1 MRAELARLEH
11 TRRFAMALL
20 VTFMGYDD
28 FRHQVVAQV
37 SVFTPLMCSLT
48 PLIQQRGDS
57 VRVSPNSQTRDS
69 LFNWGLAGG
78 VLASNVNRA
87 PSLLVAWDSTRQHSV
102 SLSTVESEYVAL
114 SDAVRGGCETSGV
127 CAGMCV
133 RQLGMACACLCAL
146 AGDDVSRRALLH
158 LPATTPAMVALLT
171 AVLPT
176 PTQLT
181 SPAAL
186 TAPAMSVLLA
196 LSQDLFSQVR
206 GSLAVPPC

>member
-1 MRAELARLEH
+1 
-11 TRRFAMALL
+11 
-20 VTFMGYDD
+20 V
-28 FRHQVVAQV
+28 
-37 SVFTPLMCSLT
+37 
-48 PLIQQRGDS
+48 
-57 VRVSPNSQTRDS
+57 
-69 LFNWGLAGG
+69 
-78 VLASNVNRA
+78 
-87 PSLLVAWDSTRQHSV
+87 
-102 SLSTVESEYVAL
+102 
-114 SDAVRGGCETSGV
+114 
-127 CAGMCV
+127 CV

-176 PTQLT
+176 PTQPT

-206 GSLAVPPC
+206 RSLLSLYADWLPRRCVRANGGWSADSVSYLPSGSGKPPGWVGSVVGLVVGLYGRTPVRG